1 MKKIDL
7 VTGFLGSGKTT
18 FIKEYADYL
27 VRCGE
32 KVAIIVNDYG
42 AINVDRLLLGSSL
55 GDKCHLEMVIGGD
68 KDCTRRR
75 LKTKLISMA
84 MQDYTHV
91 ILEPSGIFDVDDF
104 LDMLYEEPLDRWY
117 EMGCIIS
124 IVEADI
130 DKSMSDAARYIMI
143 SELSKAGII
152 ILSKIEEVYDQLD
165 ESKKS
170 EMESIIKKE
179 CLDFINEGLE
189 DFKCSRRFDNLYI
202 WNEGS
207 ITDEDFQKISRSG
220 YTSTD
225 MINLHSVEDSFDSAF
240 FFHVE
245 TDLESLEE
253 TLEGIFNDREA
264 GSIVRI
270 KGFIRSNDAWLQVN
284 ATRHGVRINPSPEGQ
299 ELFIVIG
306 ENLDKEIIGKHWKSY
321 RNGL

>member
-1 MKKIDL
+1 
-7 VTGFLGSGKTT
+7 
-18 FIKEYADYL
+18 
-27 VRCGE
+27 
-32 KVAIIVNDYG
+32 
-42 AINVDRLLLGSSL
+42 
-55 GDKCHLEMVIGGD
+55 
-68 KDCTRRR
+68 
-75 LKTKLISMA
+75 MA

-117 EMGCIIS
+117 EMGSIIS

-152 ILSKIEEVYDQLD
+152 ILSKIEEACSSVDD
-165 ESKKS
+165 SKGSVKD
-170 EMESIIKKE
+170 SIKQE
-179 CLDFINEGLE
+179 CLDYINAGLE
-189 DFKCSRRFDNLYI
+189 LYNCSRRFDDLYI

-225 MINLHSVEDSFDSAF
+225 IINLHSVEDSFDSAF

-245 TDLESLEE
+245 TDIESLEE
-253 TLEGIFNDREA
+253 TLEGIFNDKEA

-270 KGFIRSNDAWLQVN
+270 KGFIRANDTWLQVN